1 MSTAQKSVQ
10 LPKKAKGSRPYFFE
24 DSAVDKVVAMLMGL
38 TGEVA
43 VMADRIDTLER
54 LLAAKGTLDLAQIES
69 YVPSAVVSAER
80 DTRREAMLANVLRII
95 LQNEEDPD
103 NGQPNDVEYMS
114 IVREVEQA

>member
-1 MSTAQKSVQ
+1 MSKAKREIQ

-38 TGEVA
+38 AGEVS

-54 LLAAKGTLDLAQIES
+54 LLAEKGALDLAQIDA
-69 YVPSAVVSAER
+69 YQPSNAVSDER
-80 DTRREAMLANVLRII
+80 DKRREMMLSNVMRII

-103 NGQPNDVEYMS
+103 NGEPNDAGYMAIVE
-114 IVREVEQA
+114 EVEQA